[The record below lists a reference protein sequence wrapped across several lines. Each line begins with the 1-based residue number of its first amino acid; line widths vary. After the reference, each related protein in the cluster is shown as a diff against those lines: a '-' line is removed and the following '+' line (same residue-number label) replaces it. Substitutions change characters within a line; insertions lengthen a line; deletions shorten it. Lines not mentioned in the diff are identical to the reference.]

1 MNILIISHMFPNK
14 RNPVHGIFVYK
25 QAEAL
30 AKIGHEVTVVAPL
43 PWAPWPLSLLR
54 REWTTLAETPSHER
68 IDTMEVFRPR
78 YIAFPRAL
86 LFCSSGDRLRSSL
99 DSLLS
104 KELANR
110 EFDLI
115 HSHVGIPDG
124 YAGIYLAARMQ
135 CPHIVTVHGQDFH
148 LTAGKSRECR
158 NKLHRVLSS
167 SSRVVTVSSKLARL
181 GAELYPDIAE
191 KIVVLPN
198 GVDPKEIDEARRH
211 PASVTNGKPLI
222 VSVSNLVP
230 TKGIDINL
238 RALSSLLGNMPELT
252 YVIVGDGPERSR
264 LEQLARELGIS
275 SNVRF
280 LGQLDHAAAL
290 KHVAAADIFV
300 LPSWQEG
307 FGVVY
312 LEAMALGKP
321 VIACS
326 GEGPA
331 DFINDGKTGFLV
343 PPRDIE
349 SVARLAR
356 RLAENEQ
363 ERRSVGQRAS
373 QFVLANFTWMAVAR
387 KLSELYK
394 EIVDERKAH

>member
-54 REWTTLAETPSHER
+54 REWTALAETPSHER

-181 GAELYPDIAE
+181 GTELYPEITQ
-191 KIVVLPN
+191 KTVVLPN
-198 GVDPKEIDEARRH
+198 GVNAEEIDEARRH
-211 PASVTNGKPLI
+211 PAPLTIGKPLI

-230 TKGIDINL
+230 TKGVDINL
-238 RALSSLLGNMPELT
+238 KAISSLVTSMPELA
-252 YVIVGDGPERSR
+252 YVIIGDGPERRR
-264 LEQLARELGIS
+264 LEQLAHELGIS

-280 LGQLDHAAAL
+280 LGRLEHGAVL
-290 KHVAAADIFV
+290 RHIAAADIFV

-331 DFINDGKTGFLV
+331 DFIEDGVTGFLV
-343 PPRDIE
+343 PPRDVE
-349 SVARLAR
+349 SVAQLVRW
-356 RLAENEQ
+356 LAENEE
-363 ERRSVGQRAS
+363 ERLAVGRRAS
-373 QFVLANFTWMAVAR
+373 QFVLGNFTWIDVAR
-387 KLSELYK
+387 KLDTLYR
-394 EIVDERKAH
+394 EVVDEFKSH